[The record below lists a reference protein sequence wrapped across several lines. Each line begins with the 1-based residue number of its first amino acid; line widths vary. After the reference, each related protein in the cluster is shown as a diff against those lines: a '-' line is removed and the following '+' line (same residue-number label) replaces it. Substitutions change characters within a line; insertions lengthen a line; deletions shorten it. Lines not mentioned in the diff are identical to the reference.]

1 MKKEY
6 MYASMLFGIIAIGII
21 SISYFYE
28 EVDLKRNTTNDTTIL
43 DKTFLRTSPELK
55 GISGYINTSSE
66 QISQDIEG
74 KVVLYDFWTYSCINC
89 IRTLPHLT
97 AWDEK
102 YSEEGLVIVGIHTP
116 EFEFEKEYDNVVFAT
131 EKFGIKYPVIQDN
144 DKEVWN
150 DFQNRY
156 WPRKYIADHEGYI
169 RFDHI
174 GEGAYKETEKV
185 IQVLLE
191 ERSKAL
197 GNTLEK
203 KELVDLNEFTHATF
217 RTPEL
222 YFGFNFAEGRNQ
234 LGNEEGFSKNKVV
247 TYQLPEKFTQHY
259 FYMEGMWKNNNDGMR
274 LISDSGKIV
283 LNFNAK
289 QVNIVASENAVLNIE
304 YDGGQIPE
312 HVRGQDVSSD
322 STVKISEPRLYNL
335 IDSEQEGPHEIII
348 QVESPGFEIFT
359 FTFDNFINEIEDC
372 LRKIDPFRLIFFSRS
387 IKCQIFQSFTWYHFQ
402 RNGMF

>member
-6 MYASMLFGIIAIGII
+6 MYATIFFAIIAIGTI
-21 SISYFYE
+21 SISYFYD
-28 EVDLKRNTTNDTTIL
+28 EVDLKRNTTDDTTTL
-43 DKTFLRTSPELK
+43 DKTFLRTSPKLE

-66 QISQDIEG
+66 NISQGIEG

-89 IRTLPHLT
+89 IRTLPYLT

-102 YSEEGLVIVGIHTP
+102 YSDEGLVIVGIHTP

-131 EKFGIKYPVIQDN
+131 KKFGIKYPVIQDN
-144 DKEVWN
+144 DKEIWN

-191 ERSKAL
+191 ERSNAL
-197 GNTLEK
+197 GNILEK
-203 KELVDLNEFTHATF
+203 KQLVDLNEFTHATF

-247 TYQLPEKFTQHY
+247 TYELPEKFTQHY
-259 FYMEGMWKNNNDGMR
+259 FYMEGIWKNNKDGME

-289 QVNIVASENAVLNIE
+289 QVNIVASENAILKIQ
-304 YDGGQIPE
+304 YDGGLISEQ
-312 HVRGQDVSSD
+312 VRGQDVASD
-322 STVKISEPRLYNL
+322 GTVKISEPRLYNL

-348 QVESPGFEIFT
+348 HIENPGFEIFT
-359 FTFDNFINEIEDC
+359 FTF
-372 LRKIDPFRLIFFSRS
+372 
-387 IKCQIFQSFTWYHFQ
+387 
-402 RNGMF
+402 G

>member
-6 MYASMLFGIIAIGII
+6 MYASIFFAIIAIGTI
-21 SISYFYE
+21 SISYFYD
-28 EVDLKRNTTNDTTIL
+28 EVDLKRNTTDDTTTL
-43 DKTFLRTSPELK
+43 DKTFLRTSPKLE

-66 QISQDIEG
+66 NISQGIEG

-89 IRTLPHLT
+89 IRTLPYLT

-102 YSEEGLVIVGIHTP
+102 YSDEGLVIVGIHTP

-131 EKFGIKYPVIQDN
+131 KKFGIKYPVIQDN
-144 DKEVWN
+144 DKEIWN

-191 ERSKAL
+191 ERSNAL
-197 GNTLEK
+197 GNILEK

-234 LGNEEGFSKNKVV
+234 LGNEEGFSKNRVV
-247 TYQLPEKFTQHY
+247 TYELPEKFTQHY
-259 FYMEGMWKNNNDGMR
+259 FYMEGIWKNNKDGME

-289 QVNIVASENAVLNIE
+289 QVNIVASENAILKIQ
-304 YDGGQIPE
+304 YDGGLISEQ
-312 HVRGQDVSSD
+312 VRGQDVASD
-322 STVKISEPRLYNL
+322 GTVKISEPRLYNL

-348 QVESPGFEIFT
+348 HIENPGFEIFT
-359 FTFDNFINEIEDC
+359 FTF
-372 LRKIDPFRLIFFSRS
+372 
-387 IKCQIFQSFTWYHFQ
+387 
-402 RNGMF
+402 G

>member
-6 MYASMLFGIIAIGII
+6 MYASIFFAIIAIGTI
-21 SISYFYE
+21 SISYFYD
-28 EVDLKRNTTNDTTIL
+28 EVDLKRNTTDDTTTL
-43 DKTFLRTSPELK
+43 DKTFLRTPPKLE

-66 QISQDIEG
+66 NISQGIEG

-89 IRTLPHLT
+89 IRTLPYLT

-102 YSEEGLVIVGIHTP
+102 YSDEGLVIVGIHTP

-131 EKFGIKYPVIQDN
+131 KKFGIKYPVIQDN
-144 DKEVWN
+144 DKEIWN

-191 ERSKAL
+191 ERSNAL
-197 GNTLEK
+197 GNILEK

-247 TYQLPEKFTQHY
+247 TYELPEKFTQHY
-259 FYMEGMWKNNNDGMR
+259 FYMEGIWKNNKDGME

-289 QVNIVASENAVLNIE
+289 QVNIVASENAILKIQ
-304 YDGGQIPE
+304 YDGGLISEQ
-312 HVRGQDVSSD
+312 VRGQDVASD
-322 STVKISEPRLYNL
+322 GTVKISEPRLYNL

-348 QVESPGFEIFT
+348 HIENPGFEIFT
-359 FTFDNFINEIEDC
+359 FTF
-372 LRKIDPFRLIFFSRS
+372 
-387 IKCQIFQSFTWYHFQ
+387 
-402 RNGMF
+402 G

>member
-6 MYASMLFGIIAIGII
+6 MYASMLFAIIAIGIV
-21 SISYFYE
+21 SISYFYD
-28 EVDLKRNTTNDTTIL
+28 EVDLKRNTTNDTATL

-66 QISQDIEG
+66 KISQDIEG

-102 YSEEGLVIVGIHTP
+102 YSDEGLVIVGIHTP

-259 FYMEGMWKNNNDGMR
+259 FYMEGMWKNNNDGMK

-289 QVNIVASENAVLNIE
+289 QVNIVASENATLKIQ

-312 HVRGQDVSSD
+312 QDRGQDVSPD

-335 IDSEQEGPHEIII
+335 IDSKQEGPHEIII
-348 QVESPGFEIFT
+348 QVENPGFEIFT
-359 FTFDNFINEIEDC
+359 FTF
-372 LRKIDPFRLIFFSRS
+372 
-387 IKCQIFQSFTWYHFQ
+387 
-402 RNGMF
+402 G

>member
-6 MYASMLFGIIAIGII
+6 KYASIFFAIIAVGIM

-28 EVDLKRNTTNDTTIL
+28 EVDLKRNTTNDITTL

-66 QISQDIEG
+66 EIEQDIEG

-102 YSEEGLVIVGIHTP
+102 YSEEGLVIIGIHTP

-144 DKEVWN
+144 DKETWN
-150 DFQNRY
+150 EFQNRY

-174 GEGAYKETEKV
+174 GEGAYAETEKV
-185 IQVLLE
+185 IQLLLE
-191 ERSKAL
+191 ERSVAL

-203 KELVDLNEFTHATF
+203 KELVNLDEYKHATF

-222 YFGFNFAEGRNQ
+222 YFGFKFAEGRNQ
-234 LGNEEGFSKNKVV
+234 LGNEEGFSKNQIV
-247 TYQLPEKFTQHY
+247 TYQLPEKMKQHY
-259 FYMEGMWKNNNDGMR
+259 FYMEGMWKNNNDGMK
-274 LISDSGKIV
+274 LISESGKIV

-289 QVNIVASENAVLNIE
+289 QVNIVASESATLFIE
-304 YDGGQIPE
+304 YDGKEIPE
-312 HVRGQDVSSD
+312 EVRGKDVSPEG
-322 STVKISEPRLYNL
+322 TVKISEPRLYNL
-335 IDSEQEGPHEIII
+335 IDSQLEGPHEIII
-348 QVESPGFEIFT
+348 QVQNPGFEIFT
-359 FTFDNFINEIEDC
+359 FTF
-372 LRKIDPFRLIFFSRS
+372 
-387 IKCQIFQSFTWYHFQ
+387 
-402 RNGMF
+402 G

>member
-102 YSEEGLVIVGIHTP
+102 YSEDGLVIVGIHTP

-191 ERSKAL
+191 ERSNAL

-203 KELVDLNEFTHATF
+203 KELLDLNEFTHATF

-234 LGNEEGFSKNKVV
+234 LGNEEGFSKNKIV

-259 FYMEGMWKNNNDGMR
+259 FYMEGMWKNNNDGMK

-289 QVNIVASENAVLNIE
+289 QVNIVASENAILKIE

-312 HVRGQDVSSD
+312 QIRGQDISSD

-359 FTFDNFINEIEDC
+359 FTF
-372 LRKIDPFRLIFFSRS
+372 
-387 IKCQIFQSFTWYHFQ
+387 
-402 RNGMF
+402 G